1 MSAIDCNP
9 AVQRKKLSFLDR
21 FLTLWIFL
29 ASVPAVSLL
38 RGFVQGEGHGVLII
52 HGAPSSNNQ

>member
-9 AVQRKKLSFLDR
+9 AVQRKKFG
-21 FLTLWIFL
+21 
-29 ASVPAVSLL
+29 VPAVSLL
-38 RGFVQGEGHGVLII
+38 RGFVQGEGHGVVII